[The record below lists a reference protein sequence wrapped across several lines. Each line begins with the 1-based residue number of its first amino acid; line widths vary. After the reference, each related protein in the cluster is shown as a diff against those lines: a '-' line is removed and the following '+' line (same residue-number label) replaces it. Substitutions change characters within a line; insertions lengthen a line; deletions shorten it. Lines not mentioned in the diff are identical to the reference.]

1 MARVERT
8 TRVAT
13 PASEVWAVL
22 ADFAAISTWAPN
34 VEHSCLLTARTAGVG
49 AVRRVQAG
57 RATLRETVTVWE
69 PESKLSYSIAGLPS
83 VIKSITNTWQLS
95 PAGNGTDDGRTA
107 VSLVSDIAVGQRP
120 PHRVAGRIVGRMLGS
135 ASDVMLEGLTQHLE
149 PVGSR
154 S

>member
-34 VEHSCLLTARTAGVG
+34 VEHSCLLTAQTAGVG
-49 AVRRVQAG
+49 AVRRVQTG
-57 RATLRETVTVWE
+57 RAALRETVTVWE
-69 PESKLSYSIAGLPS
+69 PERELSYSIAGLPS
-83 VIKSITNTWQLS
+83 IIKSVTNTWQLS
-95 PAGNGTDDGRTA
+95 PAGDGTDDGTEL
-107 VSLVSDIAVGQRP
+107 SLVSEIAVGPRP
-120 PHRVAGRIVGRMLGS
+120 PHRVAGHIVGRMLGS